1 MIQFDI
7 SYIQSTR
14 KVNIFSLFVLII
26 LLLCINIGYEYMYKK
41 RINIALIDGYKNE
54 IIPSYLSSES
64 NFLIENFLYDRSD
77 FIIFWIQ
84 FNPYQLLS
92 DSEIGK
98 LKAKVR
104 ATATQQGL
112 IKLAVLLAYNN
123 KKEEAI
129 SVLNI
134 IENFYHVEIEYDQ
147 LLKKTIF
154 DKICRFLYIKI
165 HKQ

>member
-1 MIQFDI
+1 
-7 SYIQSTR
+7 
-14 KVNIFSLFVLII
+14 
-26 LLLCINIGYEYMYKK
+26 MYKK

-154 DKICRFLYIKI
+154 DKICRFCT
-165 HKQ
+165 